1 MSTEA
6 RSAAAAIGAEEQ
18 LRYAR
23 EVIRLEGQALVELAG
38 RLDERFAAAADLV
51 FRCCGSVMVSGM
63 GKAGLIGQ
71 KLAATLASTGTR
83 SHFLHPAEAV
93 HGDLGRVHWS
103 DVVLA
108 LSKSGQT
115 EELVRLLPTLQR
127 LRVPIIAITSNGQSP
142 LARAAT
148 VVLELGPLQEA
159 CSLGLAPSTST
170 TAMLALG
177 DGLALVVSR
186 MRNFGQE
193 DFYAFHP
200 AGNLGR
206 QLARVEECMRP
217 LQECRVA
224 RDADCVRD
232 VFVAHSRPGR
242 RSGAIML
249 TGADGRLSGLFTD
262 SDLARLFE
270 SRRDEALDAPIRL
283 VMTAHPRTVQR
294 GSMMADAVEIMAER
308 KISEL
313 PVVDEAGRP
322 LGLIDITDV
331 VGMIP
336 DEPPAAGHA
345 APPKPKM
352 LLKSRSASHPPSPR
366 PSPRGRGS

>member
-1 MSTEA
+1 MSMEA
-6 RSAAAAIGAEEQ
+6 RSAAAAIGVEEQ

-23 EVIRLEGQALVELAG
+23 EVIRLEGQALLQLAG
-38 RLDERFAAAADLV
+38 RLDERFAAAAELV
-51 FRCCGSVMVSGM
+51 FRCRGSVIVSGM

-71 KLAATLASTGTR
+71 KLAATLASTGSR

-93 HGDLGRVHWS
+93 HGDLGRVHSS
-103 DVVLA
+103 DLVLA

-115 EELVRLLPTLQR
+115 EELVRLLPTLAQ
-127 LRVPIIAITSNGQSP
+127 LKAPIIAITSNAQSRLGQ
-142 LARAAT
+142 AAE

-170 TAMLALG
+170 TAMLAMG
-177 DGLALVVSR
+177 DALALVVSR
-186 MRNFGQE
+186 MRGFGQA
-193 DFYAFHP
+193 DFHVFHP
-200 AGNLGR
+200 AGNLGH
-206 QLARVEECMRP
+206 QLARVEEHMRP
-217 LQECRVA
+217 LPECRVA
-224 RDADCVRD
+224 RDAASVRE

-270 SRRDEALDAPIRL
+270 SRRDEALDGPIRQ
-283 VMTAHPRTVQR
+283 VMTARPRTVER

-313 PVVDEAGRP
+313 PVVDEIGRP

-336 DEPPAAGHA
+336 EEASETAASPAG
-345 APPKPKM
+345 PPKPK
-352 LLKSRSASHPPSPR
+352 LLRLPLAPR
-366 PSPRGRGS
+366 RRD